1 MLPLDLHVLG
11 TPPAFILSQDQTLH
25 KNILNLKTQLKIN
38 KLTMI
43 KVHKRTFFNCTIK
56 LLKSIKSSCSFHFF
70 VFPRLN
76 CSYINEFQK
85 TLQGF
90 FRTFFKKS
98 RLFCIS
104 SVLESN
110 SSLKRPRNTRSEPL
124 ELHNHAHYNPNQDS
138 NYSTH
143 NHLRNRMPLYYAHF
157 AILTFALLCHRI

>member
-1 MLPLDLHVLG
+1 MRCELLCLIVIPQFGVRSHALLSRPPLVIRIASYSMLPLDLHVLG

-110 SSLKRPRNTRSEPL
+110 SSLKKAQKHP
-124 ELHNHAHYNPNQDS
+124 
-138 NYSTH
+138 
-143 NHLRNRMPLYYAHF
+143 F
-157 AILTFALLCHRI
+157 